1 METID
6 VKIKNENIMDLVYKS
21 AIKFLTPLNL
31 EETYKVFINEALKI
45 SKAQHGSIIL
55 IKNGH
60 FTRAY
65 STSTLLNQIKPRTRG
80 YTYNAYK
87 TKTIK
92 ILTKT
97 QLAKIHPEILEQQ
110 IEYDIIIPLVNDN
123 RSIGVFT
130 ILSKHKL
137 SKDQIRALKLFS
149 PLGTLAIRKAQL
161 YLDVQKTIEAR
172 DLFVSIAS
180 HELRTPL
187 TTSYIYLQLIERNYA
202 KNKPF
207 DIKWVTT
214 LKDET
219 ERLSSI
225 INELLEINQINMGKF
240 SYNLEVCNIDDVI
253 NRVISNFKIK
263 YKNRFTAINKIPS
276 ENKLIICDS
285 NKLISVFINLLDNAI
300 KHSDETSKVTV
311 LLESDRKKYITISI
325 QDKGE
330 GIPREDLKKIFDDF
344 YKAKNN
350 TKPGMGLGLF
360 IAKRIIDKHRG
371 KILVTSQLNKGTNVS
386 VQLPFIKDA

>member
-1 METID
+1 MERN
-6 VKIKNENIMDLVYKS
+6 VKIRNENLMDLVYKS

-55 IKNGH
+55 IKNNR
-60 FTRAY
+60 FIRAY
-65 STSTLLNQIKPRTRG
+65 STDHSLSKIKPRAKG

-87 TKTIK
+87 TKTLK
-92 ILTKT
+92 VLTRK
-97 QLAKIHPEILEQQ
+97 QISEFHPEINNQK
-110 IEYDIIIPLVNDN
+110 IEYDIIIPLVNN
-123 RSIGVFT
+123 KKSIGVFT
-130 ILSKHKL
+130 ILSDHKL

-149 PLGTLAIRKAQL
+149 PFGTLAIRKAQL
-161 YLDVQKTIEAR
+161 YLDIQKTIETR

-214 LKDET
+214 LKEET

-225 INELLEINQINMGKF
+225 INELLEINQINTGKF
-240 SYNLEVCNIDDVI
+240 SYNLELCNIDDII
-253 NRVISNFKIK
+253 NRITSNFKIK
-263 YKNRFTAINKIPS
+263 YKNRIIVVNNIPND
-276 ENKLIICDS
+276 NKLIICDT
-285 NKLISVFINLLDNAI
+285 NKLMSVFINLLDNAI
-300 KHSDETSKVTV
+300 KHSDEKTKVTV
-311 LLESDRKKYITISI
+311 FMESDLKKYITVSV

-330 GIPREDLKKIFDDF
+330 GIPKEDLDKIFDDF

-350 TKPGMGLGLF
+350 TKPGLGLGLF

-371 KILVTSQLNKGTNVS
+371 KILVTSQLNKGTSIS
-386 VQLPFIKDA
+386 VQLPFVKDA